1 MSGDLAFPETAGG
14 TTPPDRPGAV
24 TTARPS
30 GGFSTKRW
38 SIRALVTSLV
48 VIQVILISGLIAVAS
63 VIDFDE
69 ARVEATF
76 GVGVGAVFLVLFVA
90 WGINRRI
97 AGPIRALAA
106 AVDEATHGNLSCA
119 VPTEGPAELVRVGER
134 FNATLAMRAEAEAV
148 LVEAYETERRA
159 ADQLR
164 ELDELK
170 NAFLISISHELR
182 TPLTSV
188 VGYASL
194 LEEELPALAREEAV
208 EFARAVSASARRL
221 ERLLL
226 DLLDLER
233 LTRGVME
240 PRRRPT
246 DMRELV
252 RRVLEHTAMDQRV
265 EIDIAKGTEAN
276 VDPAL
281 LERVVENLIVN
292 ATKHTPAGTL
302 IRVGAVRRESE
313 LLLTVEDA
321 GQGVPDE
328 MKAAIFQP
336 FRSAHKVEHSP
347 GMGIGLA
354 LVAEF
359 ARLHGGRAWVE
370 DRPGG
375 GSLFRVAIPSAPS
388 GPQRLVS

>member
-1 MSGDLAFPETAGG
+1 
-14 TTPPDRPGAV
+14 
-24 TTARPS
+24 
-30 GGFSTKRW
+30 
-38 SIRALVTSLV
+38 
-48 VIQVILISGLIAVAS
+48 
-63 VIDFDE
+63 
-69 ARVEATF
+69 
-76 GVGVGAVFLVLFVA
+76 
-90 WGINRRI
+90 
-97 AGPIRALAA
+97 
-106 AVDEATHGNLSCA
+106 
-119 VPTEGPAELVRVGER
+119 
-134 FNATLAMRAEAEAV
+134 
-148 LVEAYETERRA
+148 
-159 ADQLR
+159 
-164 ELDELK
+164 
-170 NAFLISISHELR
+170 
-182 TPLTSV
+182 
-188 VGYASL
+188 
-194 LEEELPALAREEAV
+194 
-208 EFARAVSASARRL
+208 
-221 ERLLL
+221 
-226 DLLDLER
+226 
-233 LTRGVME
+233 
-240 PRRRPT
+240 
-246 DMRELV
+246 MRELV